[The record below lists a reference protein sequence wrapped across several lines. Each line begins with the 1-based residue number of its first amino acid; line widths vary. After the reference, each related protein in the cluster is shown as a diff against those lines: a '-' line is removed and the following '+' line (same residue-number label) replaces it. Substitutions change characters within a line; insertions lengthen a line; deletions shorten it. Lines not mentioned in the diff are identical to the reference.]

1 MEARLIGFGEV
12 ELDGR
17 RYEHDVMIEGGVVH
31 RRNKGPSK
39 DLRGQYGHTPLSV
52 REAIPWGG
60 RRLIVGTGVDGQ
72 LPIVPE
78 VFDEAARRGIE
89 VVALRTEEA
98 CRLLGTV
105 ETAKVRAILHVTC

>member
-1 MEARLIGFGEV
+1 MEARLICFGEV

-17 RYEHDVMIEGGVVH
+17 RYEHDVVIAGGVVH
-31 RRNKGPSK
+31 RRRKGPSK
-39 DLRGQYGHTPLSV
+39 SLRGQYGHTPLSV

-72 LPIVPE
+72 LPIAAA
-78 VFDEAARRGIE
+78 VFEEAAGRDIE
-89 VVALRTEEA
+89 IVALPTEEA

-105 ETAKVRAILHVTC
+105 ETAKVRAILHISC